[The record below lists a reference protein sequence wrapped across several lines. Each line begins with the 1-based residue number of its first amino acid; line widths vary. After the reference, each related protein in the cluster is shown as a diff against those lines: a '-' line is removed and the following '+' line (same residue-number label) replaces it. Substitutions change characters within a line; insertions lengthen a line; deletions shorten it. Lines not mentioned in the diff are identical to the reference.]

1 MCLTPDQKTFLSII
15 LLMFT
20 YLKYLEDNLNNKYLK
35 EFEEY
40 RKYLKIYYSEN
51 SKCPVDSKTL
61 LLKK

>member
-1 MCLTPDQKTFLSII
+1 MI
-15 LLMFT
+15 T

-51 SKCPVDSKTL
+51 SKCPFDSKTL
-61 LLKK
+61 LLKKETATENEIWFKYKTS